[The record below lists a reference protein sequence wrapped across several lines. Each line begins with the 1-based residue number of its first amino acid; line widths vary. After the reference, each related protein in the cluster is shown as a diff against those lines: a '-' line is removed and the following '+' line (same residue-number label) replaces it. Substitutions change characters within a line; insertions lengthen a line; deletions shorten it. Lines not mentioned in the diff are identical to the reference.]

1 MRRIVLTVLGT
12 LAMLGLLLRYP
23 TSLGTSLAS
32 PPAAVNSPPA
42 PNAGVADVTATG
54 GTTVTGSP
62 IDTRYGT
69 VQVQLTVSGG
79 KITAARALRAP
90 DGNDRDWRINAYAVP
105 ILDQEA
111 VAAQSSRI
119 DGVTGATVTSEGYVA
134 SLQSAIDQAHLS

>member
-1 MRRIVLTVLGT
+1 MRPIVLTVAGT
-12 LAMLGLLLRYP
+12 VAILVLLLRYP

-42 PNAGVADVTATG
+42 PNAGVADVAATG

-62 IDTRYGT
+62 ISTRYGI

-79 KITAARALRAP
+79 KITAARALQAP
-90 DGNDRDWRINAYAVP
+90 DSNGRDRRINAYAVP
-105 ILDQEA
+105 ILDREA
-111 VAAQSSRI
+111 VAAGSAHI
-119 DGVTGATVTSEGYVA
+119 DGVTGATGTSEGYVD

>member
-1 MRRIVLTVLGT
+1 MRRITLSVLGT
-12 LAMLGLLLRYP
+12 VAMLVVLLRYP

-42 PNAGVADVTATG
+42 PNAGVADVAAAG

-62 IDTRYGT
+62 INSRYGT

-79 KITAARALRAP
+79 KITAARALQAP
-90 DGNDRDWRINAYAVP
+90 DGNGRDWRINAYAVP
-105 ILDQEA
+105 ILNQET

-134 SLQSAIDQAHLS
+134 SLQSAIDQVHLS

>member
-1 MRRIVLTVLGT
+1 MRRITLSVLGT
-12 LAMLGLLLRYP
+12 VAMLVVLLRYP

-32 PPAAVNSPPA
+32 PPVAVNSPPA
-42 PNAGVADVTATG
+42 PNAGVVDVAAAG

-79 KITAARALRAP
+79 KITAARALRTP
-90 DGNDRDWRINAYAVP
+90 DGNGRDWRINAYAVP
-105 ILDQEA
+105 ILNQEA

-119 DGVTGATVTSEGYVA
+119 DGVTGATVTSEGYVT

>member
-1 MRRIVLTVLGT
+1 MRRITLSVLGT
-12 LAMLGLLLRYP
+12 VAMLVVLLRYP

-32 PPAAVNSPPA
+32 PPVAVNSPPA
-42 PNAGVADVTATG
+42 PNAGVADVAAAG

-62 IDTRYGT
+62 IETRYGT

-79 KITAARALRAP
+79 KITAARALRTP
-90 DGNDRDWRINAYAVP
+90 DGNGRDWRINAYAVP
-105 ILDQEA
+105 ILNQEA

-119 DGVTGATVTSEGYVA
+119 DGVTGATVTSEGYVT